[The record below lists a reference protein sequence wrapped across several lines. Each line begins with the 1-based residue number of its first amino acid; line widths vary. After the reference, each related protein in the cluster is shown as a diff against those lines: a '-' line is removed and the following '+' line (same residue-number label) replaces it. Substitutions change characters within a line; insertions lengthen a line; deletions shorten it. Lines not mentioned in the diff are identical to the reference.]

1 MYKKILFVFLLIP
14 FILFSENGFVKNTG
28 FVLNTNLEPATEVLA
43 FASIS
48 NGKVY
53 FLKDRFSYVFYQ
65 NDSVADSELT
75 PQIKRKHITQ
85 SERLDFVFHK
95 TNLNGKTELL
105 LPSEENLHFIKQS
118 NEFAT
123 SSYKVIKYTNIWNGI
138 DIIFYFSETGNIKYD
153 ILVKPGAEVNKIQ
166 FLIEGANNIKLKNN
180 TLQIKTSLMEIKE
193 TLPISY
199 QDGITKRKKS
209 RKELEADYVLEENIL
224 TFRVHKYNPQ
234 LPLIIDP
241 WATFI
246 GTPDSDQAEDVAMDN
261 FGNAYVTGYTQSL
274 NFPVSPG
281 AFQGNSAG
289 DYDAFVFKLNAT
301 GQREWATYYGG
312 SAYDFG
318 YQIKVDS
325 KGNPFISGY
334 SYSNNLFVSNGTFSG
349 VFDTYILKLKNDGT
363 FKWARYFGGSGGE
376 FTVGMGVS
384 KTDRIVIAGFTS
396 SQDIQTTPGAF
407 QATHAGALDIF
418 ISVFDSSGN
427 VLWTTYYGGSATDDA
442 HAVNFDANENVIVGG
457 ETYSTNFPVSPGA
470 YQSNNNGNSDVYVLK
485 FDSLGNRL
493 WATLLGG
500 TANED
505 INGIAAD
512 TFGNIYVAGFSQG
525 TDFPMIGTPFQ
536 PVKKASRDIILVK
549 FLPSGLPEWSTF
561 FGGDSTDVAR
571 ALTVTLDQFILIGG
585 ETASSDFPIVGNAF
599 QNTKAGGTD
608 VFYAAFDTTG
618 IPVFS
623 SYRGGTSSEILMG
636 ISADTNYR
644 VTMCGYTYSNNFP
657 VTPGVFQTT
666 YSGNEDVFVWQIDS
680 TQGVPV
686 DTTNKGSGDGIKNIK
701 NKSNIQVV
709 YPNPATN
716 HIAIK
721 QDASALK
728 IFNING
734 EIVYI
739 YNKVLYKNE
748 LLDISFL
755 TPGIYHLELVQ
766 SGLPK
771 YYRMMVI
778 E

>member
-1 MYKKILFVFLLIP
+1 MYKKVLFVFLLFP
-14 FILFSENGFVKNTG
+14 FILHAEKGFVKNTG
-28 FVLNTNLEPATEVLA
+28 FVLNTNLKPATEVLA
-43 FASIS
+43 FASIPG
-48 NGKVY
+48 GKVF

-65 NDSVADSELT
+65 NDSFAESELL
-75 PQIKRKHITQ
+75 PHINRKRITR
-85 SERLDFVFHK
+85 SERLDFVFH
-95 TNLNGKTELL
+95 NASLSRKTELL
-105 LPSEENLHFIKQS
+105 LPSEESLHFIKQ
-118 NEFAT
+118 NKEFAA
-123 SSYKVIKYTNIWNGI
+123 SSYNAIKYTNIWNRI
-138 DIIFYFSETGNIKYD
+138 DIVFYFSETGNIKYD
-153 ILVKPGAEVNKIQ
+153 ILVKPGADMSRVQ
-166 FLIEGANNIKLKNN
+166 FLIEGANNIELKGN
-180 TLQIKTSLMEIKE
+180 TLQIKTSLTEIRE
-193 TLPISY
+193 TLPLSY
-199 QDGITKRKKS
+199 QDENTKRKKT
-209 RKELEADYVLEENIL
+209 RTELKTDYILEENIL

-246 GTPDSDQAEDVAMDN
+246 GTPDSDQAEDVAMDH

-274 NFPVSPG
+274 NFPVSQG

-334 SYSNNLFVSNGTFSG
+334 SYSNDLFVSNGTFSG

-363 FKWARYFGGSGGE
+363 FQWARYFGGSGGE
-376 FTVGMGVS
+376 FTVGMAVS

-396 SQDIQTTPGAF
+396 SQDIQTTSGAF
-407 QATHAGALDIF
+407 QAAHAGALDIF

-427 VLWTTYYGGSATDDA
+427 ALWTTYYGGSATDDA

-470 YQSNNNGNSDVYVLK
+470 YQTINNGNSDVYVLK

-512 TFGNIYVAGFSQG
+512 TLGNVYVAGFSQG
-525 TDFPMIGTPFQ
+525 ADFPIIGTPFQ
-536 PVKKASRDIILVK
+536 PVKKASRDVILVK
-549 FLPSGLPEWSTF
+549 FLPGGLPVWSTF
-561 FGGDSTDVAR
+561 FGGDSVDVAR
-571 ALTVTLDQFILIGG
+571 ALTITPDQFILIGG
-585 ETASSDFPIVGNAF
+585 ETVSSDFPIFGNAF
-599 QNTKAGGTD
+599 QNTKAGGYD
-608 VFYAAFDTTG
+608 VFYAAFDTAGT
-618 IPVFS
+618 PVFS
-623 SYRGGTSSEILMG
+623 SYRGGTSSEIMLG

-644 VTMCGYTYSNNFP
+644 VTMCGYTYSSNFP

-686 DTTNKGSGDGIKNIK
+686 DTTNKGSGEGIKHFR
-701 NKSNIQVV
+701 NKRDIQVV

-716 HIAIK
+716 HIALK
-721 QDASALK
+721 QDVSALK
-728 IFNING
+728 IFSTNG

-739 YNKVLYKNE
+739 RNKRLYKNE

-755 TPGIYHLELVQ
+755 TPGIYHLELIQ
-766 SGLPK
+766 NGSLSFC
-771 YYRMMVI
+771 RMVVI